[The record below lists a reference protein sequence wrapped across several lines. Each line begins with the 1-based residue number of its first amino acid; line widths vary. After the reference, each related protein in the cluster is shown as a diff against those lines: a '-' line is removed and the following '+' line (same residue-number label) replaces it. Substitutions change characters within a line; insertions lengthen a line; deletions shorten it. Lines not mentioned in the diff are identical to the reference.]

1 MFSAVSNV
9 LFCSCACCKGMDPL
23 EPMGSENNTSV
34 TEFILLG
41 LSSNPAEE
49 LVLFGVFTAIYLV
62 ALMGNVLILLLV
74 SLDSRLHTPMYFFLG
89 NLSVVDI
96 GYTSSTVPKM
106 LANYLSG
113 DKSISW
119 AGCLSQM
126 FFFISFGGIECLI
139 LGVMAYDR
147 YVAICHPLHYGAF
160 MSRRVCA
167 LLAAA
172 AWVMGLTNSAVHS
185 SLMSILSFCRGNV
198 LRHFFCDIPPLF
210 QLSCSDTRA
219 NQAVTVVVGGA
230 IVFSSLLGTLV
241 SYVHIAMAVLRIRTR
256 EGRLKAFSTCAS
268 HLTVV
273 SLYFGTILFT
283 YLRPNSTYSQ
293 EQDRAL
299 PVLYGI
305 IIPMLNPIIYSLR
318 NKDVKG
324 ALQKALARH

>member
-1 MFSAVSNV
+1 
-9 LFCSCACCKGMDPL
+9 MDPL
-23 EPMGSENNTSV
+23 EQGRENETSV

-41 LSSNPAEE
+41 LTSNPVEE
-49 LVLFGVFTAIYLV
+49 LVLFGVFTALYLV

-89 NLSVVDI
+89 NLSMVDI

-106 LANYLSG
+106 LTNYLSG

-126 FFFISFGGIECLI
+126 FFFISFGGIECLL

-147 YVAICHPLHYGAF
+147 YVAICHPLHYGVF

-198 LRHFFCDIPPLF
+198 LHHFFCDIPPLF

-219 NQAVTVVVGGA
+219 NQAVTFALGGSV
-230 IVFSSLLGTLV
+230 ILGSFVGTLV
-241 SYVHIAMAVLRIRTR
+241 SYVYIVMAILRIRTR

-273 SLYFGTILFT
+273 SLYFGTIIFT
-283 YLRPNSTYSQ
+283 YIRPNSTYSQ

-299 PVLYGI
+299 PVFYGI
-305 IIPMLNPIIYSLR
+305 ITPMLNPIIYSLR

-324 ALQKALARH
+324 VLRNALARS

>member
-1 MFSAVSNV
+1 
-9 LFCSCACCKGMDPL
+9 LFHFCLPFAPFPTHS
-23 EPMGSENNTSV
+23 
-34 TEFILLG
+34 
-41 LSSNPAEE
+41 
-49 LVLFGVFTAIYLV
+49 IYLV
-62 ALMGNVLILLLV
+62 ALMGNMLILLLV
-74 SLDSRLHTPMYFFLG
+74 SLDSQLHTPMYFFLG

-106 LANYLSG
+106 LANYLSQ

-147 YVAICHPLHYGAF
+147 YVAICHPLHYGTF

-172 AWVMGLTNSAVHS
+172 AWAMGLTNSAVHL

-198 LRHFFCDIPPLF
+198 LHHFFCDIPPLF
-210 QLSCSDTRA
+210 QLSCSDIRA
-219 NQAVTVVVGGA
+219 NQAATIVVGGA
-230 IVFSSLLGTLV
+230 IVFCSLLGTLV
-241 SYVHIAMAVLRIRTR
+241 SYVYITLAVLRIRTR

-318 NKDVKG
+318 NKNVKG
-324 ALQKALARH
+324 ADGMVSPPLSVPEWTRSQKKL

>member
-1 MFSAVSNV
+1 
-9 LFCSCACCKGMDPL
+9 
-23 EPMGSENNTSV
+23 MGRENNTSV

-41 LSSNPAEE
+41 LSSNPVEQ
-49 LVLFGVFTAIYLV
+49 LILFGVFTAIYLV

-89 NLSVVDI
+89 NLSMVDI
-96 GYTSSTVPKM
+96 GYTSSTIPKM
-106 LANYLSG
+106 LANYLSR

-126 FFFISFGGIECLI
+126 FFFISFGGIECLL

-147 YVAICHPLHYGAF
+147 YVAICHPLHYGVF
-160 MSRRVCA
+160 MSRRLCA

-198 LRHFFCDIPPLF
+198 LHHFFCDIPPLF
-210 QLSCSDTRA
+210 QLSCSDTQA
-219 NQAVTVVVGGA
+219 NQAVTFALGGA
-230 IVFSSLLGTLV
+230 VILGSFLGTLV
-241 SYVHIAMAVLRIRTR
+241 SYVYIVMAILRIRTR
-256 EGRLKAFSTCAS
+256 EGRLKAFSTCTS

-273 SLYFGTILFT
+273 SLYFGTIIFT
-283 YLRPNSTYSQ
+283 YIRPNSTYSQ

-305 IIPMLNPIIYSLR
+305 VTPMLNPIIYSLR

-324 ALQKALARH
+324 ALRNALARS

>member
-1 MFSAVSNV
+1 
-9 LFCSCACCKGMDPL
+9 MDFL
-23 EPMGSENNTSV
+23 QMMGRENSTLV

-41 LSSNPAEE
+41 LASKPEE
-49 LVLFGVFTAIYLV
+49 QLILFGVFTVIYLV
-62 ALMGNVLILLLV
+62 ALIGNMLILLLV

-96 GYTSSTVPKM
+96 GYISSTVPKM
-106 LANYLSG
+106 LANYLSR
-113 DKSISW
+113 DMSISW

-147 YVAICHPLHYGAF
+147 YVAICHPLHYCTF
-160 MSRRVCA
+160 MRRRVCA

-172 AWVMGLTNSAVHS
+172 AWAIGLANSAVHS
-185 SLMSILSFCRGNV
+185 CLMSILSFCRVNI
-198 LRHFFCDIPPLF
+198 LRHFFCDIPPLL
-210 QLSCSDTRA
+210 QLSCSDTQV
-219 NQAVTVVVGGA
+219 NQAATFALGGGL
-230 IVFSSLLGTLV
+230 VSSSLLGTLV
-241 SYVHIAMAVLRIRTR
+241 SYVYIALAILRIRTR
-256 EGRLKAFSTCAS
+256 EGRLKAFSTCTS

-293 EQDRAL
+293 DQDRAL

-318 NKDVKG
+318 NKEVKG
-324 ALQKALARH
+324 SLRKVLGRS

>member
-1 MFSAVSNV
+1 MSGPNSHTTA
-9 LFCSCACCKGMDPL
+9 LPL
-23 EPMGSENNTSV
+23 PAGEPMGRENNTSV

-41 LSSNPAEE
+41 FSSNPAEE

-62 ALMGNVLILLLV
+62 ALLGNVLILLLV
-74 SLDSRLHTPMYFFLG
+74 SLDSRLHSPMYFFLG

-106 LANYLSG
+106 LANYLSR

-119 AGCLSQM
+119 ASCLSQM

-147 YVAICHPLHYGAF
+147 YVAICHPLHYGMF
-160 MSRRVCA
+160 MSRRMCA

-172 AWVMGLTNSAVHS
+172 AWAMGLTNSAVHS

-198 LRHFFCDIPPLF
+198 LHHFFCDIPPLF
-210 QLSCSDTRA
+210 QLSCSDTRT
-219 NQAVTVVVGGA
+219 NQAVTIVVGGA

-241 SYVHIAMAVLRIRTR
+241 SYVYIALAILRIRTR

-324 ALQKALARH
+324 ALQKALARS

>member
-1 MFSAVSNV
+1 
-9 LFCSCACCKGMDPL
+9 MDPL
-23 EPMGSENNTSV
+23 EPMGRENETSV

-41 LSSNPAEE
+41 LSSNPVEQ

-89 NLSVVDI
+89 NLSMVDI
-96 GYTSSTVPKM
+96 GYTSSTMPKM

-147 YVAICHPLHYGAF
+147 YVAICHPLRYGMF
-160 MSRRVCA
+160 MSQRVCT

-172 AWVMGLTNSAVHS
+172 AWAMGLTNSAVHS

-198 LRHFFCDIPPLF
+198 LHHFFCDIPPLF
-210 QLSCSDTRA
+210 QLSCSDTWA
-219 NQAVTVVVGGA
+219 NQAVTFTLGGA
-230 IVFSSLLGTLV
+230 VILGSFLGTLV
-241 SYVHIAMAVLRIRTR
+241 SYVYIALAILRIHTR

-273 SLYFGTILFT
+273 SLYFGTIIFT
-283 YLRPNSTYSQ
+283 YIRPNSTYSQ
-293 EQDRAL
+293 KQDRAL
-299 PVLYGI
+299 PVFYGI
-305 IIPMLNPIIYSLR
+305 ITPMLNPIIYSLR

-324 ALQKALARH
+324 ALRNALARS

>member
-1 MFSAVSNV
+1 
-9 LFCSCACCKGMDPL
+9 MDPL
-23 EPMGSENNTSV
+23 EWMGKENNTSV

-41 LSSNPAEE
+41 LSSKPAEE

-89 NLSVVDI
+89 NLSMVDI

-147 YVAICHPLHYGAF
+147 YVAICHPLRYGMF
-160 MSRRVCA
+160 MSQRVCT

-172 AWVMGLTNSAVHS
+172 AWAMGLTNSAVHS

-198 LRHFFCDIPPLF
+198 LHHFFCDIPPLF

-219 NQAVTVVVGGA
+219 NQAVTIVVGGA

-256 EGRLKAFSTCAS
+256 EGRLKTFSTCTS

-324 ALQKALARH
+324 ALQKALGRC